1 MNFRVQSS
9 LTPGGG
15 LVPYGEGDS
24 SSDTE
29 DESSAPSS
37 LNPQEKTPLTHLFRL
52 NSFANMEC
60 FGSSLSLSWFAVN
73 LVQLNFTFLSL
84 FSFSFLIDKT

>member
-37 LNPQEKTPLTHLFRL
+37 LNTQEKTPVTQPISTKFVR
-52 NSFANMEC
+52 
-60 FGSSLSLSWFAVN
+60 
-73 LVQLNFTFLSL
+73 
-84 FSFSFLIDKT
+84 